1 MDDWVQVTCE
11 HWKIS
16 RQALFLWQSFANGL
30 SPQCSC
36 ARSPSPCNRQ
46 QRNLLTSNAHHEK
59 YVLSGNKYCL
69 ANNAKVK
76 VSKIGSQCGLKFLL
90 WRQEMPVISPCG
102 QPSHCPMRA
111 FRCLRVRIHA
121 CLFCPDGREPVFAGL
136 IGLLFDRRGK

>member
-46 QRNLLTSNAHHEK
+46 QRNLLTSNTHHEK
-59 YVLSGNKYCL
+59 SVLSDIKYYL
-69 ANNAKVK
+69 ANNEKVK
-76 VSKIGSQCGLKFLL
+76 VSKIGESESESLETRNACYFTLRSTFPLSEESISVFESQNSRVFILPR
-90 WRQEMPVISPCG
+90 RQGACF
-102 QPSHCPMRA
+102 CRFNRA
-111 FRCLRVRIHA
+111 V
-121 CLFCPDGREPVFAGL
+121 V
-136 IGLLFDRRGK
+136 

>member
-1 MDDWVQVTCE
+1 MDDLVQVTCE

-36 ARSPSPCNRQ
+36 ARSLPCNRQ
-46 QRNLLTSNAHHEK
+46 QRNLLTSNTHHEK
-59 YVLSGNKYCL
+59 SVLSDIKYYL
-69 ANNAKVK
+69 PNNDKVK
-76 VSKIGSQCGLKFLL
+76 VSKFGKSENRNL

-121 CLFCPDGREPVFAGL
+121 CLFCRDGREPVFAGL

>member
-30 SPQCSC
+30 SPQSSC

-46 QRNLLTSNAHHEK
+46 QRNLLTSNTHHEK
-59 YVLSGNKYCL
+59 YVLSDNKYYL

-76 VSKIGSQCGLKFLL
+76 VYKIDSEG
-90 WRQEMPVISPCG
+90 
-102 QPSHCPMRA
+102 
-111 FRCLRVRIHA
+111 
-121 CLFCPDGREPVFAGL
+121 
-136 IGLLFDRRGK
+136 